1 METLIDF
8 INQKINGIHLMR
20 MKNICIFVKIIQ
32 LYVCGGYDD
41 QDDKYMNMCQNY
53 TQKGM
58 PWSKG
63 DCRPCRSD
71 QGIHLKQKRG
81 FHSMVVVEKEDGEN
95 VMLALGGYNG
105 DNFLDSIEKYDP
117 TGADGAGAW
126 DVVAGMKM
134 NETRSHFCAVYY
146 RVIYNIYFVCIF
158 ALSKI

>member
-1 METLIDF
+1 
-8 INQKINGIHLMR
+8 MR
-20 MKNICIFVKIIQ
+20 MKNIYLFIKIIQ

-126 DVVAGMKM
+126 DIVAGMKM

-146 RVIYNIYFVCIF
+146 RVIYNIYFICIF
-158 ALSKI
+158 VFYE